1 MSDLGLWLLC
11 LMPFSTIFQLL
22 LSWRLVLSVDGTG
35 VPGENYRRVHI
46 IVLPISSRSEL
57 LNPLEQNLL
66 LTSGQR
72 RTFDNSNLTN
82 IDDSHLGRTDRI
94 GRERTTQSKV
104 IFLEIIRQ
112 SIITSNRCFTVKT

>member
-1 MSDLGLWLLC
+1 MVIVLNA
-11 LMPFSTIFQLL
+11 IFNNI
-22 LSWRLVLSVDGTG
+22 SAIIIVEVSFIGD
-35 VPGENYRRVHI
+35 I

-94 GRERTTQSKV
+94 W
-104 IFLEIIRQ
+104 
-112 SIITSNRCFTVKT
+112 

>member
-1 MSDLGLWLLC
+1 MLCLIISKNITLLC
-11 LMPFSTIFQLL
+11 VVRSRPSIIVYNLA
-22 LSWRLVLSVDGTG
+22 LVVW
-35 VPGENYRRVHI
+35 VHI

-82 IDDSHLGRTDRI
+82 IDDS
-94 GRERTTQSKV
+94 
-104 IFLEIIRQ
+104 
-112 SIITSNRCFTVKT
+112 